1 MAGVGSNGLRDA
13 TFRHNATPDGSGG
26 GDPAKKDRRAML
38 DEWRKQMRAKEGG
51 GTSSTTGGTPA
62 RPGSARPPS
71 ASFEDGHDKKRA
83 RMNDDG
89 ASAGPLPLPPQ
100 QNLPPVA
107 PPAPTAAAPVP
118 APAQPPMA
126 ASSPSTMGDV
136 GGGTALERFKARQA
150 LRQQREQQ
158 PPLPPT
164 AAASSAAAPM
174 RSGICYD
181 DDDDD
186 DHHAD
191 HQDNMYHHQ
200 DADYDNRSIASGRSH
215 HSAGPRRGGSRSA
228 TPSRAAGTPL
238 RGRAGRMSLIGV
250 GAARKP
256 SKAAAG
262 GGVGAGGGSRR
273 KTMSSSMANNTTS
286 NVSAA
291 VPAPPAP
298 GEYKV
303 LTTCTFV
310 LHIAFYF
317 ALIAVT
323 PVAPPNIVSFLT
335 MTVFNNSFSTC
346 TATPQPIHRATH
358 RPRRCLGR

>member
-1 MAGVGSNGLRDA
+1 MAGVGSGGLRDA
-13 TFRHNATPDGSGG
+13 TFRHNATPDGS

-38 DEWRKQMRAKEGG
+38 DEWRKQMRAKEGS
-51 GTSSTTGGTPA
+51 GTPSTAAAGASGTPA

-71 ASFEDGHDKKRA
+71 ASLDDGHDKKRA

-89 ASAGPLPLPPQ
+89 VSAGPLPLPPQ

-107 PPAPTAAAPVP
+107 PPAPPAAAPV

-126 ASSPSTMGDV
+126 ASSPSTTMGEIS
-136 GGGTALERFKARQA
+136 GGTALERFKARQA

-158 PPLPPT
+158 QQQQQMAMGYDDSSSQQHAMPPLPP
-164 AAASSAAAPM
+164 AAAASAAAPM

-181 DDDDD
+181 DDED
-186 DHHAD
+186 DHAD
-191 HQDNMYHHQ
+191 QDYHHQ

-215 HSAGPRRGGSRSA
+215 HSAGSRRGGSRSA

-238 RGRAGRMSLIGV
+238 RSRAGRMSLIGV

-256 SKAAAG
+256 SKAAG
-262 GGVGAGGGSRR
+262 GGAGAGAGGGSRR
-273 KTMSSSMANNTTS
+273 KTMSATGKRMAASSTPTIMANNTTT

-291 VPAPPAP
+291 VPVPPVP

-303 LTTCTFV
+303 LIVACQV
-310 LHIAFYF
+310 LHS
-317 ALIAVT
+317 ALLL
-323 PVAPPNIVSFLT
+323 FL
-335 MTVFNNSFSTC
+335 SCLSLRPKYHFSHHDC
-346 TATPQPIHRATH
+346 
-358 RPRRCLGR
+358 

>member
-1 MAGVGSNGLRDA
+1 MAGVGSGGLRDA
-13 TFRHNATPDGSGG
+13 TFRHNATPDGS

-51 GTSSTTGGTPA
+51 GTPSTTAAGAGGTPA

-71 ASFEDGHDKKRA
+71 ASFDDGHDKKRA

-89 ASAGPLPLPPQ
+89 VSAGPLPLPPQ

-107 PPAPTAAAPVP
+107 PPAPPAAAPV
-118 APAQPPMA
+118 APAQLPMA
-126 ASSPSTMGDV
+126 ASSPSTAMGEV
-136 GGGTALERFKARQA
+136 SGGTALERFKARQA

-158 PPLPPT
+158 QQQQMAVGYDDPSSQQHAMPPLPP
-164 AAASSAAAPM
+164 AAASM

-181 DDDDD
+181 DDED
-186 DHHAD
+186 DHAD
-191 HQDNMYHHQ
+191 QDYYHHHQ
-200 DADYDNRSIASGRSH
+200 DVDYDNRSIASGRSH
-215 HSAGPRRGGSRSA
+215 HSAGSRRGGSRSA

-238 RGRAGRMSLIGV
+238 RSRAGRMSLIGV

-256 SKAAAG
+256 SKAG
-262 GGVGAGGGSRR
+262 GSGTGAGANGGSRR
-273 KTMSSSMANNTTS
+273 KTMSASGSRMATSSTPTIMANNTTS

-303 LTTCTFV
+303 LIIEI
-310 LHIAFYF
+310 LH
-317 ALIAVT
+317 
-323 PVAPPNIVSFLT
+323 T
-335 MTVFNNSFSTC
+335 MYYILLC
-346 TATPQPIHRATH
+346 
-358 RPRRCLGR
+358 

>member
-1 MAGVGSNGLRDA
+1 
-13 TFRHNATPDGSGG
+13 
-26 GDPAKKDRRAML
+26 ML

-51 GTSSTTGGTPA
+51 GTPSTTAGGGTPA

-107 PPAPTAAAPVP
+107 PPAPPAAAPVAA

-126 ASSPSTMGDV
+126 APSPSTMGDV

-191 HQDNMYHHQ
+191 QDNMYHHHQ

-262 GGVGAGGGSRR
+262 GGVGVSASAGGGSRR

-303 LTTCTFV
+303 WTTCIGISKYYCIS
-310 LHIAFYF
+310 LCSNCCHACRS
-317 ALIAVT
+317 A
-323 PVAPPNIVSFLT
+323 APPRIGIPNIISHHDCSKI
-335 MTVFNNSFSTC
+335 NSFS

-358 RPRRCLGR
+358 RPCRCLGR